1 MANLLVEIG
10 NTALKAAWSE
20 ETILGKTFRYQ
31 GERRMKFIL
40 SLTEREKPEVMVIA
54 TAGIV
59 SDEEQEILEKEC
71 RHLIILDGNHREMLT
86 SRGLPEYLSYDRASS
101 IVAASFLF
109 KGKSCSIF
117 DFGTTLTLDCVAQD
131 GSYVCGFIS
140 PGCRTRFKSLERY
153 TRTLPMVNRPS
164 AGSFAEG
171 LEGSIQAGVVS
182 GIKFEIDGHMSSRS
196 GDVFVFTG
204 GDAAYFVKMVDRP
217 VFLVSDLVLMGLAII
232 TDEYVKEIIS

>member
-31 GERRMKFIL
+31 GEKRMEYIL

-54 TAGIV
+54 SSGVV
-59 SDEEQEILEKEC
+59 SAEEERVLEKEC
-71 RHLIILDGNHREMLT
+71 RHLMILDRNHREMLS
-86 SRGLPEYLSYDRASS
+86 SRGLPDHLSYDRASS
-101 IVAASFLF
+101 IVAASFMF

-153 TRTLPMVNRPS
+153 TRSLPEVNMPS
-164 AGSFAEG
+164 GSVFAEG
-171 LEGSIQAGVVS
+171 LEGSVQAGVVS
-182 GIKFEIDGHMSSRS
+182 GIKFEIDGHISSRK
-196 GDVFVFTG
+196 GDVIVFTG
-204 GDAAYFVKMVDRP
+204 GDAAFFAEMVDSP
-217 VFLVSDLVLMGLAII
+217 VFLVTDLVLMGLAII
-232 TDEYVKEIIS
+232 TDEYVKKIIS